1 MHSCHWSDGAN
12 RMVKNS
18 SQLNANPN
26 SSLWQSLPHPQKNH
40 LINLVAELVQRQLT
54 KQTQSKGG
62 CHECSLAQ
70 SHD

>member
-1 MHSCHWSDGAN
+1 
-12 RMVKNS
+12 MVKNS

-26 SSLWQSLPHPQKNH
+26 FSLWQSLPHPQKNH

-54 KQTQSKGG
+54 KQNPLKGG

>member
-1 MHSCHWSDGAN
+1 
-12 RMVKNS
+12 MVKNS
-18 SQLNANPN
+18 SQVNANPN

>member
-1 MHSCHWSDGAN
+1 
-12 RMVKNS
+12 MVKNS
-18 SQLNANPN
+18 SQVNANPN

-40 LINLVAELVQRQLT
+40 LINLVAELIQRQLT

-62 CHECSLAQ
+62 CHDCSLTQ